1 MQHRIAV
8 LLPLAFAAFIAAS
21 SSLQAAP
28 EDVVATV
35 NGIKITEADL
45 QSAESE
51 VARELAQVPEETR
64 RPILVNFLIETHL
77 MAQAAE
83 KEKLGEGADFAAKME
98 YYKRRALREAYI
110 EKSIREQVSEAVAK
124 SIYDDQIKSMKP
136 QEEISA
142 RHVLVATEDEA
153 KAVIARLGKGE
164 DFATVAKELSL
175 DKSTDGGSLGYFP
188 RGRMVKAFE
197 DAAFTLKKGEV
208 SQPVKSQ
215 FGWHVIKLEDRR
227 QGELPKFE
235 EVKDRIMGSLLQ
247 KKAQETVATLKKAA
261 KIEIFDAGVKKAM
274 DDAEKRQ
281 ADQMQQMQQM
291 QQRQKQP
298 QPQGQGQ
305 GAPSDAAPPPPVE

>member
-1 MQHRIAV
+1 MQHRILF
-8 LLPLAFAAFIAAS
+8 LLPLALAALFAAAP
-21 SSLQAAP
+21 LHAAP

-35 NGIKITEADL
+35 NGIKITEGDL
-45 QSAESE
+45 EAAQSE
-51 VARELAQVPEETR
+51 VGRELAQVPEESR

-77 MAQAAE
+77 MSQAAE
-83 KEKLGEGADFAAKME
+83 KEKLAEGADFAAKME
-98 YYKRRALREAYI
+98 YYKRRALRETYI
-110 EKSIREQVSEAVAK
+110 EKTIREQISEAVARK
-124 SIYDDQIKSMKP
+124 IYDDQIKSMKP
-136 QEEISA
+136 QDEISA

-153 KAVIARLGKGE
+153 KAVITRIEKG
-164 DFATVAKELSL
+164 DNFAAVAKELSL

-188 RGRMVKAFE
+188 RGRMVKVFE
-197 DAAFTLKKGEV
+197 DAAFALQKGEV
-208 SQPVKSQ
+208 SKPVKSQ

-247 KKAQETVATLKKAA
+247 QKAQETVAMLKKAA
-261 KIEIFDAGVKKAM
+261 KIDILDPGVKKAM
-274 DDAEKRQ
+274 DEAEKRQ

-298 QPQGQGQ
+298 Q